1 MRVQLDIPNPHHDL
15 LKSTAQQLVRVKQ
28 EPHLTQAK
36 AQDAHIGRTLQLN
49 RNRRAVET
57 SVTLERALAL
67 ASTLTIPRH
76 TETTPLSLLSGRILA
91 SPLSSKVDDPAFDN
105 SAMDGWAVRAQD
117 CTSDGTTLEIV
128 GTSRAGG
135 EQLPQISTG
144 QASRIMTGAPIPPG
158 ADAIVMVE
166 DSTEDGK
173 HVKIL
178 GPARPG
184 YIRKQGEN
192 LQKGQEILRAGT
204 LIGPA
209 EISLVATMGHHEAET
224 LRKPTVAVIS
234 TGDELVQ
241 PGTKLS
247 PGQIYESN
255 SYGLTSLIEKMGAT
269 AKRYEVVHDNIEGLR
284 TTLND
289 AAESCDAILTSGG
302 VSMGEWDLVRRLME
316 DEGQP
321 LFWKVRIRPGGPPLC
336 GSWKNTPLFGLPG
349 NPVSSHV
356 VFISIVAP
364 WLAECM
370 GADHELGPRLADR
383 ITVKLSEDI
392 KGAPKK
398 LCMRRIRIEIAED
411 GLVAT
416 THTHQGSG
424 NIHSMVAH
432 NGLTL
437 LPPGIDA
444 KSGEIIDALW
454 LR

>member
-1 MRVQLDIPNPHHDL
+1 
-15 LKSTAQQLVRVKQ
+15 
-28 EPHLTQAK
+28 
-36 AQDAHIGRTLQLN
+36 
-49 RNRRAVET
+49 VET

-67 ASTLTIPRH
+67 ASTLDIPRH
-76 TETTPLSLLSGRILA
+76 TQTTPISQLNGTILA
-91 SPLSSKVDDPAFDN
+91 HPLSSKVDDPAFDN
-105 SAMDGWAVRAQD
+105 SAMDGWAVRTED
-117 CTSDGTTLEIV
+117 CDEDTILQIV

-135 EQLPQISTG
+135 EELPHVSTG
-144 QASRIMTGAPIPPG
+144 QACRIMTGAPMPPG

-166 DSTEDGK
+166 DSVDEGRQ
-173 HVKIL
+173 VRIL

-192 LQKGQEILRAGT
+192 LQKGQETLPAGT

-209 EISLVATMGHHEAET
+209 EISLIATMGHHEVET
-224 LRKPTVAVIS
+224 VCKPTIAVVS

-241 PGTKLS
+241 PGIELS

-255 SYGLTSLIEKMGAT
+255 SYGIASLVEKMGAS
-269 AKRYEVVHDNIEGLR
+269 AKRFDVVHDNIEGLR
-284 TTLND
+284 LTLEE
-289 AAESCDAILTSGG
+289 AADSCDAILTSGG
-302 VSMGEWDLVRRLME
+302 VSMGKWDLVRRLME
-316 DEGQP
+316 EEGEP
-321 LFWKVRIRPGGPPLC
+321 LFWKVLIRPGGPPLC
-336 GSWKNTPLFGLPG
+336 GSWKDTPLFGLPG

-356 VFISIVAP
+356 VFISLVAP
-364 WLAECM
+364 WLAGCM
-370 GADHELGPRLADR
+370 GADHELGPRLADKVR
-383 ITVKLSEDI
+383 VRLSENI

-398 LCMRRIRIEIAED
+398 LCMRRIRIEAGED

-437 LPPGIDA
+437 LPPDT
-444 KSGEIIDALW
+444 SGKEGETIDALW